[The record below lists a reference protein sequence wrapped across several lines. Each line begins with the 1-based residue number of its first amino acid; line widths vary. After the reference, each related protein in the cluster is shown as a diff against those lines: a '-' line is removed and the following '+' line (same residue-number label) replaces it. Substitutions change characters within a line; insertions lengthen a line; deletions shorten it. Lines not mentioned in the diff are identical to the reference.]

1 MTDLRKAAEMAL
13 EALNQATGMCAERT
27 STRKD
32 VDEAI
37 KALRQAIEAAEKIEN
52 PPIRI
57 QNHTNIEQALSV
69 LQQADPINHKVD
81 VKTAMGILKQTINQE
96 YQGSDAAKA
105 AHMMDLYD
113 KLGVKW
119 GEDPFVVIEKMRKA
133 FEQAEKQEPVA
144 WMDVDGYVIDFDKTE
159 LQKDY
164 AFIQPLYTA
173 PPKRVWQGLTDE
185 ERVQAFVDAG
195 LELAYM
201 DYDADMKI
209 SKVIEAKLREKNT

>member
-1 MTDLRKAAEMAL
+1 MTNLRTAAEMAL
-13 EALNQATGMCAERT
+13 AALEWSWGGEPVGTKEI
-27 STRKD
+27 D
-32 VDEAI
+32 AI
-37 KALRQAIEAAEKIEN
+37 NALRQAIEAAEKIEN

-185 ERVQAFVDAG
+185 DWHNLPSSDKKGCERDA
-195 LELAYM
+195 EIF
-201 DYDADMKI
+201 DW
-209 SKVIEAKLREKNT
+209 IEDKLKEKNT

>member
-13 EALNQATGMCAERT
+13 EALEWSWGGEPVGTKEI
-27 STRKD
+27 D
-32 VDEAI
+32 AI
-37 KALRQAIEAAEKIEN
+37 NALRQAIEAAEKIEN

-173 PPKRVWQGLTDE
+173 PQSKPLIALTDE
-185 ERVQAFVDAG
+185 EIADVWANSKRDVFDFVIPFAR
-195 LELAYM
+195 A
-201 DYDADMKI
+201 
-209 SKVIEAKLREKNT
+209 IEAKLGEKNT